1 MWRSEETVEKDR
13 PEMLRD
19 GAARFCVC
27 HAAVKEEVKEVK
39 EGGDTDA
46 AAEFRNEKCAKRKAN
61 APDRISLGIAVVE
74 SICHRI

>member
-1 MWRSEETVEKDR
+1 MWRSEETVEKDC

-19 GAARFCVC
+19 GAARVCVC
-27 HAAVKEEVKEVK
+27 HAAVKEVK

>member
-27 HAAVKEEVKEVK
+27 HAAVKEEVKEV
-39 EGGDTDA
+39 GDTDA
-46 AAEFRNEKCAKRKAN
+46 AAEFRNECAKRKAN